1 MKKKLTFL
9 GYSFL
14 FVFLLLANINRN
26 SLSFNNSP
34 QEKKEIINMLSTYN
48 TNLKNYISLVISEVK
63 GEIIKLDRDNNS
75 NNLLEN
81 IEEKLEQ
88 VLKIEILLEKINSR
102 IKEISYFRKTI
113 LQRDEKR
120 VLRLQD
126 FNLFRLKLNNLEGI
140 YVRIKL

>member
-1 MKKKLTFL
+1 MKRKLTFL

-63 GEIIKLDRDNNS
+63 GEITKLDRDNNS

-88 VLKIEILLEKINSR
+88 IPKIEFSLEKIKIG
-102 IKEISYFRKTI
+102 IKEIHFFKKTI

-120 VLRLQD
+120 VLRL
-126 FNLFRLKLNNLEGI
+126 
-140 YVRIKL
+140 

>member
-1 MKKKLTFL
+1 MKRKLTFL

-34 QEKKEIINMLSTYN
+34 QEKKEIINILSTYN
-48 TNLKNYISLVISEVK
+48 TNLKNYIPLVISEVK
-63 GEIIKLDRDNNS
+63 GEITKLDRDNNS
-75 NNLLEN
+75 NNPLEN
-81 IEEKLEQ
+81 LEEKLEQ

-113 LQRDEKR
+113 LQ
-120 VLRLQD
+120 LSL
-126 FNLFRLKLNNLEGI
+126 I
-140 YVRIKL
+140 HI

>member
-1 MKKKLTFL
+1 MKRKLTFL

-26 SLSFNNSP
+26 SLSFNDAP
-34 QEKKEIINMLSTYN
+34 HGEEEVINRRATYN
-48 TNLKNYISLVISEVK
+48 TNLNHYIPLVISEVK
-63 GEIIKLDRDNNS
+63 GEITKLDRDNNS

-88 VLKIEILLEKINSR
+88 IPKIEFSLEKIKIG
-102 IKEISYFRKTI
+102 IKEILFFKKTI

-120 VLRLQD
+120 VLRL
-126 FNLFRLKLNNLEGI
+126 
-140 YVRIKL
+140 

>member
-1 MKKKLTFL
+1 MKRKLTFL

-34 QEKKEIINMLSTYN
+34 QEKKEIINILSTYN
-48 TNLKNYISLVISEVK
+48 TNLKNYIPLVISEVK
-63 GEIIKLDRDNNS
+63 GEITKLDRDNNS

-88 VLKIEILLEKINSR
+88 IPKIEFSLEKIKVG
-102 IKEISYFRKTI
+102 IKEIFFFKKTI

-120 VLRLQD
+120 VLRL
-126 FNLFRLKLNNLEGI
+126 
-140 YVRIKL
+140 

>member
-34 QEKKEIINMLSTYN
+34 QKKKEIINMLSTYN

-88 VLKIEILLEKINSR
+88 IPKVEFSLEKIK
-102 IKEISYFRKTI
+102 IATLQGKI
-113 LQRDEKR
+113 LLGDR
-120 VLRLQD
+120 
-126 FNLFRLKLNNLEGI
+126 
-140 YVRIKL
+140 

>member
-48 TNLKNYISLVISEVK
+48 TNLKNYIPLVISEVK
-63 GEIIKLDRDNNS
+63 GEITKLDRDNNS
-75 NNLLEN
+75 NNPLEN
-81 IEEKLEQ
+81 LEEKLEQ

-120 VLRLQD
+120 VLRL
-126 FNLFRLKLNNLEGI
+126 
-140 YVRIKL
+140 

>member
-1 MKKKLTFL
+1 MKRKLTFL

-34 QEKKEIINMLSTYN
+34 QEKKEIINILSTYN
-48 TNLKNYISLVISEVK
+48 TNLKNYIPLVISEVK
-63 GEIIKLDRDNNS
+63 GEITKLDRDNNS

-88 VLKIEILLEKINSR
+88 IPKIEFSLEKIK
-102 IKEISYFRKTI
+102 IGIEEILFFKKTI

-120 VLRLQD
+120 VLRL
-126 FNLFRLKLNNLEGI
+126 
-140 YVRIKL
+140 

>member
-81 IEEKLEQ
+81 LEEKLEQ
-88 VLKIEILLEKINSR
+88 VTKIEFSLKKINSR
-102 IKEISYFRKTI
+102 IKEIFYFRKTI

-120 VLRLQD
+120 VLRL
-126 FNLFRLKLNNLEGI
+126 
-140 YVRIKL
+140 

>member
-1 MKKKLTFL
+1 MKRKLTFL

-34 QEKKEIINMLSTYN
+34 QEKKEIINILSTYN
-48 TNLKNYISLVISEVK
+48 TNLKNYIPLVISEVK
-63 GEIIKLDRDNNS
+63 GEITKLDRDNNS

-88 VLKIEILLEKINSR
+88 VPKIEFSLEKIKVG
-102 IKEISYFRKTI
+102 IKEIFFFKKTI

-120 VLRLQD
+120 VLRL
-126 FNLFRLKLNNLEGI
+126 
-140 YVRIKL
+140 

>member
-88 VLKIEILLEKINSR
+88 VTKIEFSLKKINSG
-102 IKEISYFRKTI
+102 IKEIFYFRKTI

-120 VLRLQD
+120 VLRL
-126 FNLFRLKLNNLEGI
+126 
-140 YVRIKL
+140 

>member
-1 MKKKLTFL
+1 MGGEIMKRKLTFL

-14 FVFLLLANINRN
+14 FIFLLLANINRN

-34 QEKKEIINMLSTYN
+34 QEKKEIINILSTYN
-48 TNLKNYISLVISEVK
+48 TNLKNYIPLVISEVK
-63 GEIIKLDRDNNS
+63 GEITKLDRDNNS

-88 VLKIEILLEKINSR
+88 IPKIEFSLEKIKIG
-102 IKEISYFRKTI
+102 IKEILFFKKTI

-120 VLRLQD
+120 VLRL
-126 FNLFRLKLNNLEGI
+126 
-140 YVRIKL
+140 

>member
-1 MKKKLTFL
+1 MKRRCDYEKKLTFL

-34 QEKKEIINMLSTYN
+34 QKKKEIINMLSTYN

-88 VLKIEILLEKINSR
+88 IPKVEFSLEKIKIG
-102 IKEISYFRKTI
+102 IKEILFFKKTI

-120 VLRLQD
+120 VLRL
-126 FNLFRLKLNNLEGI
+126 
-140 YVRIKL
+140 